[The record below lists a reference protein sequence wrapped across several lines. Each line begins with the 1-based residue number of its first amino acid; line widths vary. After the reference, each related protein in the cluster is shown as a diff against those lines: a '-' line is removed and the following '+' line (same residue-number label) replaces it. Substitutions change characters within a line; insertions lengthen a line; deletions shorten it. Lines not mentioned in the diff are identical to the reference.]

1 METSQEE
8 KRHDNGER
16 VFRLRDRKALR
27 PSPAASRGATK
38 KSPGSVI
45 LSPTRKPSG
54 IEAFTARFHKVSKR
68 IGSSNQAEPEA
79 QIIPEDDS
87 REEQLASE
95 LDSTT
100 RDPEAQDIPT
110 LPLLREEG
118 EPDLPPTP
126 VQLSLGTQPDRP
138 KDRLSSPSRQY
149 EKRKGYELESSPL
162 KPNDE
167 QPLVGDSDLD
177 DVSEAVKKKRA
188 EKIDL
193 SAELQQLKD
202 EIAQLES
209 WAQRS
214 ERPEDYLKPDAESVN
229 KLM

>member
-8 KRHDNGER
+8 KRHENGER
-16 VFRLRDRKALR
+16 VSRLRDRKTLR
-27 PSPAASRGATK
+27 PSPAASRAAT
-38 KSPGSVI
+38 KSPGSLI

-79 QIIPEDDS
+79 QIIPENDS

-95 LDSTT
+95 LDRAT

-126 VQLSLGTQPDRP
+126 VQLTLGTQPDRP

-177 DVSEAVKKKRA
+177 DVPEAVKKKRA
-188 EKIDL
+188 EKRDL

-214 ERPEDYLKPDAESVN
+214 ERPDDYLKPDAESVN